1 MEPSKLF
8 LKKVAFA
15 QSRGEDDIKTNLSIT
30 AFLMKHYE
38 YVASIAPHIIIAQQ
52 VPALANPN
60 ILAPFCRKVA
70 KYDGKGTDIANVDVS
85 LTWTEKN
92 SGALSFFD
100 LPAIS

>member
-1 MEPSKLF
+1 
-8 LKKVAFA
+8 
-15 QSRGEDDIKTNLSIT
+15 
-30 AFLMKHYE
+30 MKHYE
-38 YVASIAPHIIIAQQ
+38 YVASIVPHINCTTSSCIGKSKYRAS
-52 VPALANPN
+52 
-60 ILAPFCRKVA
+60 CRKVA